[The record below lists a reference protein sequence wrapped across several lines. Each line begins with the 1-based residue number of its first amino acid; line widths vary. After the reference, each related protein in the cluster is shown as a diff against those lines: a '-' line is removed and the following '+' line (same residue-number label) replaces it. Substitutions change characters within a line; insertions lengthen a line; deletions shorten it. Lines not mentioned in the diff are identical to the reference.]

1 MWMVIVSPKAEVRDS
16 CLLGCERTL
25 ARVAVVVKLMPTRN
39 ARPQR
44 LVVVEVRAHRQQID
58 EEARALP

>member
-1 MWMVIVSPKAEVRDS
+1 MWMVMASSKAEVRDS

-25 ARVAVVVKLMPTRN
+25 ARVAVAVKLMPTRN